1 MGCGVIIPILETQI
15 AKKRGNEIGTSTGP
29 GPNYS
34 SPNGGKVC
42 RDPCCNRNPTIGTR
56 TTMNVG
62 KSACALLSF

>member
-34 SPNGGKVC
+34 SPQMGERYVGTHVV
-42 RDPCCNRNPTIGTR
+42 IGT
-56 TTMNVG
+56 T
-62 KSACALLSF
+62 L